1 MDIGLA
7 FVDEEC
13 LLIHRAVIGTDNNF
27 VGKPDNKLLLP
38 INLETNLNKALLH
51 EKYFLDFLKF
61 VEQNG
66 VGLAE
71 SGFKFEQDGHHEFSI
86 GLIFPVVVSVLHGK
100 TFLDFILACGIY
112 VLTFF
117 DHPVNVVLLRDSE
130 DLDKLMNE
138 FLEEELVVD
147 SVLDL

>member
-1 MDIGLA
+1 LDIGLA

-38 INLETNLNKALLH
+38 INLETNLNEALLH

-66 VGLAE
+66 VGLQNLGSSLSRMA
-71 SGFKFEQDGHHEFSI
+71 I
-86 GLIFPVVVSVLHGK
+86 
-100 TFLDFILACGIY
+100 
-112 VLTFF
+112 
-117 DHPVNVVLLRDSE
+117 
-130 DLDKLMNE
+130 MNS
-138 FLEEELVVD
+138 L
-147 SVLDL
+147 